1 MALKK
6 INPKEI
12 FINQVE
18 FNPKVNFYIYN
29 GKQYLNNKN
38 ETVGAFANSVL
49 NVPAGFVSLYELNV
63 DKLKGSNNFI
73 YPFITKDGSLTSFKT
88 ISTTSFNSDFSYGD
102 VVTGTYPLSASISR
116 EFYLQG
122 ETRAS
127 FNALQNTLNYYN
139 YFSKHY
145 LYSSSLGNK
154 ATQPLNLISIPSI
167 FYGDSIKKGSV
178 DLSFYITG
186 TLIGQLK
193 DEKKNGELIQIGP
206 SGSTGSGSVAGV
218 VLYTEGFIVLTGSWG
233 LETGVTRNYL
243 NDISNQV
250 TSSWLYYGT
259 GIQGTEIFT
268 DGNIPS
274 SSFDMKF
281 DGVNKTPIMTMFV
294 HAPRGELNHS
304 SNPTFIE
311 KTQIINPTTSSYAFI
326 ENKYVNPAN
335 VVSSSYNDPQEY
347 LEKTTFITKIN
358 LYDEDQNLIGVAK
371 VSKPV
376 KKTQDRDLTFK
387 LKIDF

>member
-12 FINQVE
+12 FINQIE

-29 GKQYLNNKN
+29 GVQYLNNKN
-38 ETVGAFANSVL
+38 KVAGAFTSNIPTIPV
-49 NVPAGFVSLYELNV
+49 GFTSLYELNV
-63 DKLKGSNNFI
+63 DRLSGSNNLI
-73 YPFITKDGSLTSFKT
+73 YPFITKEGSLTSFRT

-102 VVTGTYPLSASISR
+102 VITGSYPLSASISR
-116 EFYLQG
+116 DFYL
-122 ETRAS
+122 ENESRIRVNS
-127 FNALQNTLNYYN
+127 LQNTLNYYN
-139 YFSKHY
+139 YYSKHY

-167 FYGDSIKKGSV
+167 FYGDSIRKGSV
-178 DLSFYITG
+178 DLSFYISG

-193 DEKKNGELIQIGP
+193 DVKKNGELIQIGP

-218 VLYTEGFIVLTGSWG
+218 VLYTEGFVVLTGSWA
-233 LETGVTRNYL
+233 LENGISRNYL

-259 GIQGTEIFT
+259 GIQGGENYT
-268 DGNIPS
+268 DGNLPS

-281 DGVNKTPIMTMFV
+281 EGVNKTPIMTMLV
-294 HAPRGELNHS
+294 HAPRGEFNNS
-304 SNPTFIE
+304 SNPTFID
-311 KTQIINPTTSSYAFI
+311 KVQRIQPVFNSSSFI
-326 ENKYVNPAN
+326 ESKTVTPAN

-347 LEKTTFITKIN
+347 FEKTTFITKIN

-387 LKIDF
+387 LKLDF

>member
-12 FINQVE
+12 FINQIE

-38 ETVGAFANSVL
+38 QVSGAFTNSIP
-49 NVPAGFVSLYELNV
+49 NVPAGFVNLYELNV
-63 DKLKGSNNFI
+63 DRLSGSNNFI
-73 YPFITKDGSLTSFKT
+73 YPFITKEGSLTSFKT
-88 ISTTSFNSDFSYGD
+88 ISTTAFNSDFSYGD
-102 VVTGTYPLSASISR
+102 IITGSYPLSSSISR
-116 EFYLQG
+116 DFYVQG
-122 ETRAS
+122 ETRKRI
-127 FNALQNTLNYYN
+127 NALQNTLNYYH
-139 YFSKHY
+139 YLSKHY
-145 LYSSSLGNK
+145 QYSSSLGNK
-154 ATQPLNLISIPSI
+154 ATQTLNLISIPSI

-178 DLSFYITG
+178 DLSFFISG
-186 TLIGQLK
+186 SLIGQLK
-193 DEKKNGELIQIGP
+193 DNKKNGELIQVGP
-206 SGSTGSGSVAGV
+206 SGSNGSGSVAGV

-233 LETGVTRNYL
+233 LETGVARNYL

-259 GIQGTEIFT
+259 GIQGEEIFT
-268 DGNIPS
+268 NGNIPS

-281 DGVNKTPIMTMFV
+281 EGVNKTPVMTMMV
-294 HAPRGELNHS
+294 HAPRGEFNHS

-311 KTQIINPTTSSYAFI
+311 KSQRTNPLTGSNLFI
-326 ENKYVNPAN
+326 ENRHTNPAN

-347 LEKTTFITKIN
+347 LEKITFITKIN
-358 LYDEDQNLIGVAK
+358 LYDEDKNLIGVAK
-371 VSKPV
+371 ISKPV

>member
-12 FINQVE
+12 FINQIE

-38 ETVGAFANSVL
+38 QVAGAFTDSIP
-49 NVPAGFVSLYELNV
+49 NVPAGFVNLYELNV
-63 DKLKGSNNFI
+63 DRLSGSNNFI
-73 YPFITKDGSLTSFKT
+73 YPFITKEGSLTSFKT
-88 ISTTSFNSDFSYGD
+88 ISTTAFNSDFSYGD
-102 VVTGTYPLSASISR
+102 IITGSYPLSSSISR
-116 EFYLQG
+116 DFYVQG
-122 ETRAS
+122 ETRKRI
-127 FNALQNTLNYYN
+127 NALQNTLNYY
-139 YFSKHY
+139 YYLSKHY
-145 LYSSSLGNK
+145 QYSSSLGNK
-154 ATQPLNLISIPSI
+154 AIQLLNLISIPSI

-178 DLSFYITG
+178 DLSFFISG
-186 TLIGQLK
+186 SLIGQLK
-193 DEKKNGELIQIGP
+193 DNKKNGELIQVGP
-206 SGSTGSGSVAGV
+206 SGSNGSGSVAGV

-233 LETGVTRNYL
+233 LETGVARNYL

-259 GIQGTEIFT
+259 GIQGEEIFT
-268 DGNIPS
+268 NGNIPS

-281 DGVNKTPIMTMFV
+281 EGVNKTPIMTMMV
-294 HAPRGELNHS
+294 HAPRGEFNHS

-311 KTQIINPTTSSYAFI
+311 KSQRTNPLTGSNLFI
-326 ENKYVNPAN
+326 ENKYTNPAN

-347 LEKTTFITKIN
+347 LEKTTFITRIN
-358 LYDEDQNLIGVAK
+358 LYDEDKNLIGVAK
-371 VSKPV
+371 ISKPV